1 MSTNP
6 VEAPRPHRR
15 RHRPSR
21 LWAALRAL
29 VRTRITTGLIVVLP
43 ILITLWI
50 LRIVFSW
57 LRDASLWVVV
67 ALLDSDWFS
76 RTVWHYES
84 QDGQALNLYA
94 FLKSHPVL
102 DWGID
107 IFCVLLTF
115 FLLYIIGLFAANIF
129 GRRALDTFDHFME
142 RVPVIKTVYRATKQM
157 LSTFSG
163 DQANSYQRVAIVPF
177 PTEKMRAI
185 GFVTN
190 VFQDSVTGEDLCTI
204 FIPTTPNPTSGFLQV
219 FRRGEITEVN
229 WSVEDAFRAIM
240 SAGILKPD
248 YLTIVPNKDLPAGG
262 RPAARAD

>member
-1 MSTNP
+1 MSSTP
-6 VEAPRPHRR
+6 AETPRSPQRR
-15 RHRPSR
+15 RRPSR

-29 VRTRITTGLIVVLP
+29 VRTRITPGLIVVLP

-57 LRDASLWVVV
+57 LRDASLWGVV

-76 RTVWHYES
+76 RTIWRYES
-84 QDGQALNLYA
+84 QDGQDLNLYA

-115 FLLYIIGLFAANIF
+115 FLLYVIGLFAANIF
-129 GRRALDTFDHFME
+129 GRRALDMFDHFME

-163 DQANSYQRVAIVPF
+163 DQTSNYQRVAVVPF
-177 PTEKMRAI
+177 PTDKLRAI

-190 VFQDSVTGEDLCTI
+190 VFADSVTGEELCTI
-204 FIPTTPNPTSGFLQV
+204 FIPTTPNPTSGFLQI
-219 FRRGEITEVN
+219 FRRGEITEVD
-229 WSVEDAFRAIM
+229 WSVEDAFRTIM

-248 YLTIVPNKDLPAGG
+248 YLTIVPNKDLPG
-262 RPAARAD
+262 AARPPTT